1 MTMHISELE
10 MFEILRTRMS
20 ESEAKNF
27 LTYIES
33 KVEDK
38 FLDAKDIF
46 STKEDLL
53 KLELKIVQTISDSNQ
68 RIEQSKTELLKWLIT
83 LILGSTIAIIGTILA
98 VMRMSGWGN

>member
-1 MTMHISELE
+1 MHISELE

>member
-1 MTMHISELE
+1 MHISELE
-10 MFEILRTRMS
+10 IFEILRTRMS

-98 VMRMSGWGN
+98 VMRMGGWGN